1 MKKRNIVIAA
11 SLGFAQL
18 AFLNAH
24 VLAQSQDTTS
34 LNEVVVTASRSPKKV
49 SDIGKIVK
57 VIGKEEIEK
66 AQGRTLP
73 ELLNTVVGLTIAGSG
88 SNPSEVQAVYLR
100 GASAGNTLILID
112 GISANDASNISGE
125 YNISAIAID
134 QIERIEVLKGASS
147 TLYGSDAVAGV
158 INIITKK
165 GAGKLNANAILT
177 GGSYGTYKQAIGLNG
192 NLKQTKVNVSLSNLS
207 SNGFSSATGVGFDKD
222 DFKQQSAGLNLSR
235 FITSK
240 ISVSAGLQANHNK
253 AGFDAGAFADGVDY
267 RYDKKAMLAHVNAK
281 WNLPKGD
288 LSFIASQNNV
298 KNAFDYGGFLVNT
311 NGFITNLQTVF
322 AYQLT
327 DFIDI
332 TSGADYKSTKTK
344 QTDDYSAP
352 FNSDN
357 HISSIYTSVFF
368 KAADIF
374 RMELGG
380 RYNQHSQYG
389 SNFTYTFNPSV
400 LLAKSFKYYVNISSA
415 YHVPSL
421 YQLNSEY
428 GNLNLKPE
436 SSQNYETGFQASFLK
451 DQVTLT
457 TSVFKRKIKDVIGF
471 GADAYI
477 NQNQQNDHGV
487 EVEIGLKP
495 IQKLKLDINY
505 AYLTGKVKANDSDV
519 ETYNLL
525 RRPKNSIGANLKY
538 TFNAKW
544 YGGLNYKWNANRLD
558 RYYDSSYQEMN
569 VVLYSYSRVDA
580 YLQFLPN
587 KKITIFTDVKNILNT
602 AYSDFAGYNAKGI
615 NFNAGLKFIFN

>member
-18 AFLNAH
+18 AFLNAQ
-24 VLAQSQDTTS
+24 VLAQTQDTTS
-34 LNEVVVTASRSPKKV
+34 LNEVVITASRSPKKV

-57 VIGKEEIEK
+57 VITKEEIAK

-100 GASAGNTLILID
+100 GAAAGNTLILID

-165 GAGKLNANAILT
+165 GEGKLNANAIVT
-177 GGSYGTYKQAIGLNG
+177 AGSYGTFKDAIGLNG
-192 NLKQTKVNVSLSNLS
+192 NLNQTKINFNISNLS
-207 SNGFSSATGVGFDKD
+207 SNGFSTATGVGFDRD
-222 DFKQQSAGLNLSR
+222 DFKQQSAGFNLSR

-240 ISVSAGLQANHNK
+240 INISAGLQANRNQ
-253 AGFDAGAFADGVDY
+253 AGFDAGAFADGIGY

-298 KNAFDYGGFLVNT
+298 KNAFDYGGSLVNT
-311 NGFITNLQTVF
+311 NGYISNLQTVF

-332 TSGADYKSTKTK
+332 TSGADYKATKTK

-357 HISSIYTSVFF
+357 NITSIYTSLFL
-368 KAADIF
+368 KAATIF
-374 RMELGG
+374 KMELGG
-380 RYNQHSQYG
+380 RFNHHSQYG
-389 SNFTYTFNPSV
+389 ANFTYTFNPSV
-400 LLAKSFKYYVNISSA
+400 LLAKQIKYYVNISSA

-436 SSQNYETGFQASFLK
+436 SSQSYETGFQASFFK
-451 DQVTLT
+451 DQITIT
-457 TSVFKRKIKDVIGF
+457 SSVFKRKINDVIGF
-471 GADAYI
+471 GFDAYI
-477 NQNQQNDHGV
+477 NQNQQNDQGV
-487 EVEIGLKP
+487 ELEIGLKP
-495 IQKLKLDINY
+495 SQRLKLDLNY
-505 AYLTGKVKANDSDV
+505 AYITGKIKANDSDI

-525 RRPKNSIGANLKY
+525 RRPKNSICANLKY
-538 TFNAKW
+538 TINSKW
-544 YGGLNYKWNANRLD
+544 YVGLNYKWNANRLD
-558 RYYDSSYQEMN
+558 QYYDSNSEEIN
-569 VVLYSYSRVDA
+569 VSLASYSRVDA
-580 YLQFLPN
+580 YLQYLLS
-587 KKITIFTDVKNILNT
+587 KKITFFTDIKNISNT
-602 AYSDFAGYNAKGI
+602 TYNDFAGYNAKGI

>member
-18 AFLNAH
+18 AFLNAQ
-24 VLAQSQDTTS
+24 VLAQTQDTTS
-34 LNEVVVTASRSPKKV
+34 LNEVVITASRSPKKV

-57 VIGKEEIEK
+57 VITKEEIAK

-100 GASAGNTLILID
+100 GAAAGNTLILID

-165 GAGKLNANAILT
+165 GEGKLNANAIVT
-177 GGSYGTYKQAIGLNG
+177 AGSYGTFKDAIGLNG
-192 NLKQTKVNVSLSNLS
+192 NLNQTKINFNISNLS
-207 SNGFSSATGVGFDKD
+207 SNGFSTATGVGFDRD
-222 DFKQQSAGLNLSR
+222 DFKQQSAGFNLSR

-240 ISVSAGLQANHNK
+240 INISAGLQANRNQ
-253 AGFDAGAFADGVDY
+253 AGFDAGAFADGIGY

-298 KNAFDYGGFLVNT
+298 KNAFDYGGSLVNT
-311 NGFITNLQTVF
+311 NGYISNLQTVF

-332 TSGADYKSTKTK
+332 TSGADYKATKTK

-357 HISSIYTSVFF
+357 NITSIYTSLFL
-368 KAADIF
+368 KAATIF
-374 RMELGG
+374 KMELGG
-380 RYNQHSQYG
+380 RFNQHSQYG
-389 SNFTYTFNPSV
+389 ANFTYTFNPSV
-400 LLAKSFKYYVNISSA
+400 LLAKQIKYYVNISSA

-436 SSQNYETGFQASFLK
+436 SSQSYETGFQASFFK
-451 DQVTLT
+451 DQITIT
-457 TSVFKRKIKDVIGF
+457 SSVFKRKINDVIGF
-471 GADAYI
+471 GFDAYI
-477 NQNQQNDHGV
+477 NQNQQNDQGV
-487 EVEIGLKP
+487 ELEIGLKP
-495 IQKLKLDINY
+495 SQRLKLDLNY
-505 AYLTGKVKANDSDV
+505 AYITGKIKANDSDI

-525 RRPKNSIGANLKY
+525 RRPKNSICANLKY
-538 TFNAKW
+538 TINSKW
-544 YGGLNYKWNANRLD
+544 YVGLNYKWNANRLD
-558 RYYDSSYQEMN
+558 QYYDSNSEEIN
-569 VVLYSYSRVDA
+569 VSLASYSRVDA
-580 YLQFLPN
+580 YLQYLLS
-587 KKITIFTDVKNILNT
+587 KKITFFTDIKNISNT
-602 AYSDFAGYNAKGI
+602 TYNDFAGYNAKGI

>member
-18 AFLNAH
+18 AFLNAQG
-24 VLAQSQDTTS
+24 LAQTQDTTS
-34 LNEVVVTASRSPKKV
+34 LNEVVITASRSPKKV

-57 VIGKEEIEK
+57 VITKEEIAK

-100 GASAGNTLILID
+100 GAAAGNTLILID

-165 GAGKLNANAILT
+165 GEGKLNANAIVT
-177 GGSYGTYKQAIGLNG
+177 AGSYGTFKEAIGLNG
-192 NLKQTKVNVSLSNLS
+192 NLNQTKINFNISNLS
-207 SNGFSSATGVGFDKD
+207 SNGFSTATGVGFDRD
-222 DFKQQSAGLNLSR
+222 DFKQQSAGFNLSR

-240 ISVSAGLQANHNK
+240 INISAGLQANRNQ
-253 AGFDAGAFADGVDY
+253 AGFDAGAFADGIGY

-298 KNAFDYGGFLVNT
+298 KNAFDYGGSLVNT
-311 NGFITNLQTVF
+311 NGYITNLQTVF

-332 TSGADYKSTKTK
+332 TSGADYKATKTK

-357 HISSIYTSVFF
+357 SITSIYTSLFL
-368 KAADIF
+368 KAATIF
-374 RMELGG
+374 KMELGG
-380 RYNQHSQYG
+380 RFNHHSQYG
-389 SNFTYTFNPSV
+389 ANFTYTFNPSV
-400 LLAKSFKYYVNISSA
+400 LLAKQIKYYVNISSA

-436 SSQNYETGFQASFLK
+436 SSQSYETGFQASFFK
-451 DQVTLT
+451 DQITIT
-457 TSVFKRKIKDVIGF
+457 SSVFKRKIMDVIGF
-471 GADAYI
+471 GLDAYI
-477 NQNQQNDHGV
+477 NQNQQNDQGV
-487 EVEIGLKP
+487 ELEIGLKP
-495 IQKLKLDINY
+495 SQRLKLDLNY
-505 AYLTGKVKANDSDV
+505 AYITGKIKANDSDI

-538 TFNAKW
+538 TINSKW
-544 YGGLNYKWNANRLD
+544 YVGLNYKWNANRLD
-558 RYYDSSYQEMN
+558 QYYDSNSEEIN
-569 VVLYSYSRVDA
+569 VSLASYSRVDA
-580 YLQFLPN
+580 YLQFQPS
-587 KKITIFTDVKNILNT
+587 KKITFFTDIKNISNT
-602 AYSDFAGYNAKGI
+602 TYNDFVGYNAKGI